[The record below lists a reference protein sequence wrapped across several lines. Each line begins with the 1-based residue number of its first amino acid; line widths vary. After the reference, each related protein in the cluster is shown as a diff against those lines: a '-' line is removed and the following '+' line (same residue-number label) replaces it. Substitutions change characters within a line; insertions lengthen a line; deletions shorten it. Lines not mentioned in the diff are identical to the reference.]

1 MSSNRESRAVA
12 GIWEAAQRG
21 VSRSLIVSLL
31 LLFSSAAIAQQSAIP
46 APRFDIN
53 RFDVTGNTLLPA
65 EEVERLVTP
74 FTGKQKD
81 FADIQRALEAL
92 ELAYRE
98 RGFGIVQV
106 QLPEQDITK
115 GVVQFRVVQ
124 PRMRNV
130 VVEGNKHY
138 TSENIRRSVP
148 TVREGETPNSKAIA
162 RNLQMTAENP
172 VKETSVL
179 LRSADR
185 DDQVDATIKVQDDKP
200 WRMFVSIDNTGT
212 SDTGYW
218 RAGIGYQHANL
229 FDRDHTLTAQYITSP
244 TDASKVSIYGLGY
257 RIPYY
262 ELNSSL
268 DLIAGYSDVD
278 SGAVQGL
285 FNVSGQGSIY
295 AARWNYYLPRWQDV
309 EHKVSV
315 GLDYRAY
322 QNQVTF
328 SGTGLVPDITV
339 HPLGVTYSGTHRA
352 AAAET
357 HFYITGAANIPGG
370 NDGSDADFQRSR
382 AGATANYTVLRL
394 GGSHTMAFKND
405 VQLRLA
411 LNGQYTDD
419 ALVAGEQFGIGGPDS
434 VRGYLLRETANDKGY
449 SANFELYTPDFSGKL
464 PKVEGL
470 GGLKVRALAFFD
482 YGSVS
487 RNKALPGES
496 EGETL
501 KSVGVG
507 VRVGITRKFNLRLDV
522 ANLLKDGPTRQTG
535 QTHASVALAILF

>member
-1 MSSNRESRAVA
+1 MSTVIGSRAVTML
-12 GIWEAAQRG
+12 WEAAGRG
-21 VSRSLIVSLL
+21 VLRGAAIIFFF
-31 LLFSSAAIAQQSAIP
+31 LFSAAAIAQQTAIP
-46 APRFDIN
+46 APRFDID
-53 RFDVTGNTLLPA
+53 RFEVTGNTLLPA
-65 EEVERLVTP
+65 EEVDRLVAP

-92 ELAYRE
+92 EIAYRE

-115 GVVQFRVVQ
+115 GVVQFRVLQ
-124 PRMRNV
+124 PTLRNV

-138 TSENIRRSVP
+138 TNENIRRSLP
-148 TVREGETPNSKAIA
+148 TVRENETPNSKAIA

-172 VKETSVL
+172 VKETSVI

-185 DDQVDATIKVQDDKP
+185 EDQVDATIKVTDDKP

-218 RAGIGYQHANL
+218 RTGIGYQHANL

-244 TDASKVSIYGLGY
+244 TDASKVSIYGVGY

-262 ELNSSL
+262 RLNSSL

-278 SGAVQGL
+278 SGTVQGL
-285 FNVSGQGSIY
+285 FNVSGQGSVY
-295 AARWNYYLPRWQDV
+295 AARWNYYLPRWEDV
-309 EHKVSV
+309 EHKVTV

-322 QNQVTF
+322 QNDVVF

-339 HPLGVTYSGTHRA
+339 HPLGITYSGTVRA
-352 AAAET
+352 AASET
-357 HFYITGAANIPGG
+357 NFYATAAANIPGG
-370 NDGSDADFQRSR
+370 NDGSDDDFRRSR
-382 AGATANYTVLRL
+382 ANATANYTLFRF
-394 GGSHTMAFKND
+394 GGSHSYAFKND
-405 VQLRLA
+405 AQVRVA
-411 LNGQYTDD
+411 LNGQYTSD

-434 VRGYLLRETANDKGY
+434 VRGYLLRETANDYGY
-449 SANFELYTPDFSGKL
+449 SANFEVYTPDFAGQL
-464 PKVEGL
+464 PKMEGL
-470 GGLKVRALAFFD
+470 SGLKMRALAFFD

-487 RNKALPGES
+487 RNDALPGES
-496 EGETL
+496 EGDTL

-507 VRVGITRKFNLRLDV
+507 FRVGITRKFNLRLDF
-522 ANLLKDGPTRQTG
+522 AHLLKDGPTRQSG
-535 QTHASVALAILF
+535 QEHASVALAILF